1 MLRLPSCS
9 QYKGPRE
16 EAAERFSDLIVGLE
30 ERVYGDTME
39 APWASFNVNQ

>member
-16 EAAERFSDLIVGLE
+16 VATERFSDRIVGLE

-39 APWASFNVNQ
+39 APWASFNVAQ